1 MLEVDKPES
10 CSAMRSVSLLL
21 VVPALSGVL
30 WACGEDFEPEPT
42 RSAPERDAR
51 PALPIPCPEREVA
64 FDGTVKPDGKRRFDA
79 RTLLDMTE
87 TQAKARARR
96 YGCVVRV
103 AARDGEGLVLT
114 ADERPDRVD
123 VRLEDGVVVDVKPS

>member
-1 MLEVDKPES
+1 
-10 CSAMRSVSLLL
+10 MRSLRLLL

-30 WACGEDFEPEPT
+30 GACGEDVEPEPT
-42 RSAPERDAR
+42 RSAPERDVRSAM
-51 PALPIPCPEREVA
+51 PIPCPDREVA

-79 RTLLDMTE
+79 RTLLDMSE

-103 AARDGEGLVLT
+103 AARDGKGLPLT
-114 ADERPDRVD
+114 ADERADRVD
-123 VRLEDGVVVDVKPS
+123 VRLEDGVVVEVKPS